1 MDPRGRTVLVTG
13 GAARVGRAISLAFAE
28 AGARVI
34 IHYHTS
40 ERDAGELVEEIRRAG
55 GEASA
60 IQADLSSPD
69 AVQDL
74 ATAAE
79 AVAPVDILINNAS
92 VFPPAS
98 FLDVTPGI
106 WENAIAVNL
115 RAPFF
120 LTQRIGGAMKAR
132 GAGVVINIADLSGI
146 QSWMGYAAH
155 SISKAGLVHFTKVAA
170 RVLAPEVRVA
180 AIAPGTVLPPVSAS
194 PEEISRLA
202 DRSALERIGS
212 PEDVVRAVMFLI
224 MSDFITGE
232 ILTVDG
238 GRSLH

>member
-1 MDPRGRTVLVTG
+1 VLVTG